1 MKEEI
6 IWKLVYWKM
15 ELLRDGW
22 WGKPVYRVN
31 LKYGAYRENNS
42 ETKWK
47 EEKFKTLKLAFSYL
61 EEAMEE
67 AERVKL

>member
-6 IWKLVYWKM
+6 TWKLVYWDMKV
-15 ELLRDGW
+15 LRDGW
-22 WGKPVYRVN
+22 FGKPVYQVK
-31 LKYGAYRENNS
+31 LEYGTYRDNNP

-47 EEKFKTLKLAFSYL
+47 NEKFKTLKLAFDYL
-61 EEAMEE
+61 DKAIDE